1 MEQCLFMDMKISP
14 SILASDYAN
23 LENELK
29 KIESSDLIHID
40 VMDGHFV
47 PNISIGAPVVAAAK
61 RVCNVPFDVHL
72 MITDPLDYV
81 EDFAKAGADIICFHA
96 ESNSDIEKTV
106 NKIIELGK
114 KPALA
119 IKPGTDIDIVLP
131 YLDKLAMVLV
141 MTVEPG
147 FGGQSF
153 MESTMPKIEA
163 LRKIDPHIDIEVDG
177 GVNAETVKIAAKAGA
192 NVFVAGSAVFK
203 SENPAQTI
211 ARLRAN
217 AAAVTE
223 SEN

>member
-1 MEQCLFMDMKISP
+1 MKNDIKISP

-23 LENELK
+23 LQSELER
-29 KIESSDLIHID
+29 ISTSDLIHVD

-47 PNISIGAPVVAAAK
+47 PNISIGAPVVASIK
-61 RVCNVPFDVHL
+61 KVCNVPFDVHL
-72 MITDPLDYV
+72 MISNPIDYV
-81 EDFAKAGADIICFHA
+81 EDFANAGAYIICFHT
-96 ESNSDIEKTV
+96 ECDSDVEKTV
-106 NKIIELGK
+106 DKIISLGK

-119 IKPGTDIDIVLP
+119 IKPATPVDDVVK
-131 YLDKLAMVLV
+131 YLDKLSMVLV

-163 LRKIDPHIDIEVDG
+163 IRKINPDIDIEVDG
-177 GVNAETVKIAAKAGA
+177 GINPETIKIASRAGA

-211 ARLRAN
+211 ALLKKN
-217 AAAVTE
+217 AADAQ
-223 SEN
+223 

>member
-1 MEQCLFMDMKISP
+1 MKNNIKISP

-23 LENELK
+23 LQWELDR
-29 KIESSDLIHID
+29 ISTSDLIHVD

-47 PNISIGAPVVAAAK
+47 PNISSGAPVVASIK
-61 RVCNVPFDVHL
+61 KVCNVPFDVHL
-72 MITDPLDYV
+72 MISNPLDYV
-81 EDFAKAGADIICFHA
+81 EDFANAGADIICFHT
-96 ESNSDIEKTV
+96 ECDSDVEKTV
-106 NKIIELGK
+106 DKIISLGK

-119 IKPGTDIDIVLP
+119 IKPATPVDDVVK
-131 YLDKLAMVLV
+131 YLDKLSMVLV

-163 LRKIDPHIDIEVDG
+163 IRKINPDIDIEVDG
-177 GVNAETVKIAAKAGA
+177 GINPETIKIASRAGA

-211 ARLRAN
+211 ALLKQN
-217 AAAVTE
+217 AADAQ
-223 SEN
+223 

>member
-1 MEQCLFMDMKISP
+1 MKNNIKISP

-23 LENELK
+23 LQSELDR
-29 KIESSDLIHID
+29 ISTSDLIHVD

-47 PNISIGAPVVAAAK
+47 PNISIGAPVVASIK
-61 RVCNVPFDVHL
+61 KVCNVPFDVHL
-72 MITDPLDYV
+72 MISNPLDYV
-81 EDFAKAGADIICFHA
+81 EDFANAGADIICFHT
-96 ESNSDIEKTV
+96 ECDSDVEKTV
-106 NKIIELGK
+106 DKIISLGK

-119 IKPGTDIDIVLP
+119 IKPATPVDDVVK
-131 YLDKLAMVLV
+131 YLDKLSMVLV

-163 LRKIDPHIDIEVDG
+163 IRKINPDIDIEVDG
-177 GVNAETVKIAAKAGA
+177 GINPDTIKIASRAGA

-211 ARLRAN
+211 ALLKKN
-217 AAAVTE
+217 AADAQ
-223 SEN
+223 

>member
-1 MEQCLFMDMKISP
+1 MKNNIKISP

-23 LENELK
+23 LQSELDR
-29 KIESSDLIHID
+29 ISTSDLIHVD

-47 PNISIGAPVVAAAK
+47 PNISIGAPVVASIK
-61 RVCNVPFDVHL
+61 KVCNVPFDVHL
-72 MITDPLDYV
+72 MISNPLDYV
-81 EDFAKAGADIICFHA
+81 EDFANAGADIICFHT
-96 ESNSDIEKTV
+96 ECDSDVEKTV
-106 NKIIELGK
+106 DKIISLGK

-119 IKPGTDIDIVLP
+119 IKPATPVDAVVK
-131 YLDKLAMVLV
+131 YLDKLSMVLV

-163 LRKIDPHIDIEVDG
+163 IRKINPDIDIEVDG
-177 GVNAETVKIAAKAGA
+177 GINPETIKIAARAGA

-211 ARLRAN
+211 ALLKQN
-217 AAAVTE
+217 AADAQ
-223 SEN
+223 